1 MPPETPQSAKR
12 MPFSA
17 SSAAW
22 MVSSVKRELPPS
34 MTRSPFSSTPARS
47 VMTLV
52 VIGPDGTMTQ
62 TMRGAGSAAASAAR
76 SGTSVTA
83 GFGS

>member
-1 MPPETPQSAKR
+1 
-12 MPFSA
+12 
-17 SSAAW
+17 
-22 MVSSVKRELPPS
+22 
-34 MTRSPFSSTPARS
+34 
-47 VMTLV
+47 MTLV

-62 TMRGAGSAAASAAR
+62 TMRGAGSAATSAAR